1 MDKGLLVVVSGP
13 SGVGKGTICNALR
26 ARYKELVYSVSATT
40 RPMREGEVE
49 GVNYFFLSKEDF
61 LAKIEAGSFLE
72 WAEVYGNFYG
82 TPKWIIDGQLQAGNN
97 VLLEIDMQGA
107 VQVKKAYPESVLV
120 FILPPSEEELAKRL
134 SGRGT
139 DSADVIAK
147 RLACWQQEKAMLKH
161 YDYAVVNDAI
171 ELAVEKVSRI
181 ITAEECSVKRM
192 ACEKE

>member
-1 MDKGLLVVVSGP
+1 MRKGLLVVVSGP

-26 ARYKELVYSVSATT
+26 AQYEELVYSVSATT

-49 GVNYFFLSKEDF
+49 GINYFFLSKEDF
-61 LAKIEAGSFLE
+61 LTKIETGAFLE

-82 TPKWIIDGQLQAGNN
+82 TPKWIIDAELAVGNN

-107 VQVKKAYPESVLV
+107 VQVKKAYPESVLI

-147 RLACWQQEKAMLKH
+147 RLSCWQQEKEMLKH
-161 YDYAVVNDAI
+161 YDYAVVNDTVVQ
-171 ELAVEKVSRI
+171 AVEKISHI

-192 ACEKE
+192 ED

>member
-1 MDKGLLVVVSGP
+1 MNKGLLVVVSGP

-26 ARYKELVYSVSATT
+26 SQYEDLVYSVSATT
-40 RPMREGEVE
+40 RLMREGEVE

-61 LAKIEAGSFLE
+61 QEKIADGAFLE

-82 TPKWIIDGQLQAGNN
+82 TPKWVIDAELTAGNN

-107 VQVKKAYPESVLV
+107 LQVKKAYPESVLV

-139 DSADVIAK
+139 DSAEVIAK

-161 YDYAVVNDAI
+161 YDYAVVNDTVAQ
-171 ELAVEKVSRI
+171 AVEKISRI

-192 ACEKE
+192 EN